1 MNENTNLIDINENPI
16 NLFDR
21 WFQQAKLM
29 EIDDPNAMNLS
40 TVTNDLQPSSRIVL
54 LKSFND
60 DGFVFYSNLDSKKG
74 VAIKKN
80 SQVALNFYWKSLK
93 KQVRIEGKA
102 KIVKETDADEYFDSR
117 SEDSKIGAWASHQS
131 LELKSREELEKR
143 VATFKK
149 KFEGSKITRPKHWSG
164 YKVIPKLIEF
174 WQEMPFR
181 LHDRVEFI
189 RYENKWKAKKLYP

>member
-1 MNENTNLIDINENPI
+1 MNENINLIDINENPI
-16 NLFDR
+16 DLFDR
-21 WFQQAKLM
+21 WFQQAKSM
-29 EIDDPNAMNLS
+29 EINDPNAMNLS
-40 TVTNDLQPSSRIVL
+40 TVTNDLQPSSRMVL

-60 DGFVFYSNLDSKKG
+60 DGFVFYTNIDSKKG

-80 SQVALNFYWKSLK
+80 SKVALNFYWKSLK

-102 KIVKETDADEYFDSR
+102 KIVKETVADEYFDTR
-117 SEDSKIGAWASHQS
+117 PEDAKIGAWASHQS

-143 VATFKK
+143 VTIFKK
-149 KFEGSKITRPKHWSG
+149 KFEGSKIMRPKNWSG

-189 RYENKWKAKKLYP
+189 RYKNKWNAKKLYP

>member
-16 NLFDR
+16 DLFDR

-60 DGFVFYSNLDSKKG
+60 DGFVFYTNLNSKKG
-74 VAIKKN
+74 LAIKKN

-102 KIVKETDADEYFDSR
+102 EIVKETDADEYFDTR
-117 SEDSKIGAWASHQS
+117 PEDSKIGAWASHQS

-143 VATFKK
+143 VVTFKK
-149 KFEGSKITRPKHWSG
+149 KFEGSKIMRPKNWSG

-181 LHDRVEFI
+181 LHDRAEFI
-189 RYENKWKAKKLYP
+189 RYENKWNARKLYP